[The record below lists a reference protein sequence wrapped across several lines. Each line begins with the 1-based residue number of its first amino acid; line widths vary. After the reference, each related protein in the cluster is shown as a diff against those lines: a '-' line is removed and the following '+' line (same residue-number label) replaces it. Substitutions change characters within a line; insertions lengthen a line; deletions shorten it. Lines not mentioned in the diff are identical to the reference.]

1 MMSFVSCPQQ
11 ETNMLNSKRCVH
23 AEILQLEF
31 LSYCTSW
38 NILNPLG
45 IRPHWNL
52 SVVIQKYDDTHS
64 KNYLFM
70 TGKPFMVCDITLPVV
85 ARHIFLRQRRKVLI
99 NLSYPV
105 LSEQNKANIKQK

>member
-1 MMSFVSCPQQ
+1 
-11 ETNMLNSKRCVH
+11 MLNSERCVH

-70 TGKPFMVCDITLPVV
+70 TGKPFNGVRSNPSSGGKT
-85 ARHIFLRQRRKVLI
+85 HFLRQGRKMMI
-99 NLSYPV
+99 SLSYLV
-105 LSEQNKANIKQK
+105 LPEQNKNIKQK